1 MMAKVVQMKHGNVLV
16 LTPRERGEAA
26 ARSGLPVTA
35 TPYDS
40 EELKQQW
47 YGGWAAYMRRTQHH
61 AN

>member
-1 MMAKVVQMKHGNVLV
+1 MAKVVQMKHGNVLV

-35 TPYDS
+35 NPYES

-47 YGGWAAYMRRTQHH
+47 YGGWAAQMRRTQYHG
-61 AN
+61 N